1 MALISIVIPVLDEA
15 GCLETLF
22 ARLSGIA
29 ASVED
34 TFEYIFIDDGSKD
47 GSRKIIRDL
56 ADTNENVK
64 YILLSRHFGH
74 EPATTA
80 GLDHASGD
88 AVVIIDA
95 DLQDPPEVIPDL
107 IAKWK
112 EGNEIVY
119 ARRRSRKGEPIR
131 KKFASWLF
139 YRTIRR
145 LSAVDIPVDTGD
157 FRLID
162 KCVVEAFRQ
171 CREQSR
177 FVRGLIAWTGFKQV
191 AVYYDRD
198 ERYAGVTKYNFFKL
212 AMLALDVVIGFSS
225 LPLRIGILLGLMLC
239 SLSLIVTLVVVCRFL
254 FLGVDISLMTLM
266 ITWIHFLI
274 GGQFLMLGLVGEY
287 IARVYRQV
295 QNRPLYITAEKSED
309 LSSKAS

>member
-1 MALISIVIPVLDEA
+1 MALISVVIPILNEA
-15 GCLETLF
+15 GCIETLHE
-22 ARLSGIA
+22 RLSGIA
-29 ASVED
+29 SPGAED
-34 TFEYIFIDDGSKD
+34 TFEYIFVDDGSTD
-47 GSRKIIRDL
+47 GSREIIRSL
-56 ADTNENVK
+56 AEKNNNVK
-64 YILLSRHFGH
+64 YILLSRNFGH
-74 EPATTA
+74 EPTTTA

-95 DLQDPPEVIPDL
+95 DLQDPPEVIPEL

-119 ARRRSRKGEPIR
+119 GRRRSRKGELIH

-139 YRTIRR
+139 YRTIRK

-162 KCVVEAFRQ
+162 KRVVEAFKQ

-198 ERYAGVTKYNFFKL
+198 ERYAGETKYNFFNL
-212 AMLALDVVIGFSS
+212 TMLAVDVVIGFSNI
-225 LPLRIGILLGLMLC
+225 PLRIGILSGLLMC
-239 SLSLIVTLVVVCRFL
+239 AASLMVTLVIVARALL
-254 FLGVDISLMTLM
+254 FSIGISGMAMM

-274 GGQFLMLGLVGEY
+274 GGQLLMLGLIGEY
-287 IARVYRQV
+287 VARVYSQV
-295 QNRPLYITAEKSED
+295 QNRPLYITEEKSKD
-309 LSSKAS
+309 LSMK

>member
-1 MALISIVIPVLDEA
+1 MALISVVIPVLDEA
-15 GCLETLF
+15 GCIEALF
-22 ARLSGIA
+22 ERLSGID

-47 GSRKIIRDL
+47 GSRGIIRRL
-56 ADTNENVK
+56 AADNDNVK

-74 EPATTA
+74 ELATTA
-80 GLDHASGD
+80 GLDYASGD
-88 AVVIIDA
+88 AVIIIDA
-95 DLQDPPEVIPDL
+95 DLQDPPEVIPEL
-107 IAKWK
+107 IGKWK
-112 EGNEIVY
+112 EGNDIVY
-119 ARRRSRKGEPIR
+119 GRRRSRKGEPVQ
-131 KKFASWLF
+131 KKIASWLF

-171 CREQSR
+171 CREHSR

-198 ERYAGVTKYNFFKL
+198 ERYAGETKYNFFKL
-212 AMLALDVVIGFSS
+212 TMLALDVVIGFSGI
-225 LPLRIGILLGLMLC
+225 PLRIGILSGLLLC
-239 SLSLIVTLVVVCRFL
+239 VISLMVTLVIVCRFL
-254 FLGVDISLMTLM
+254 FAGVAISGMAMM

-287 IARVYRQV
+287 VARVYSQV
-295 QNRPLYITAEKSED
+295 QNRPLYIASEKSKD
-309 LSSKAS
+309 LSSK

>member
-1 MALISIVIPVLDEA
+1 MALISVVIPVLDEA
-15 GCLETLF
+15 GCIETLF
-22 ARLSGIA
+22 ERLSGIA
-29 ASVED
+29 ASAED
-34 TFEYIFIDDGSKD
+34 TFEYFFVDDGSKD
-47 GSRKIIRDL
+47 GSRKIIRSL
-56 ADTNENVK
+56 AAANENIK

-95 DLQDPPEVIPDL
+95 DLQDPPEVIPEL

-119 ARRRSRKGEPIR
+119 ARRRSRKGEPLQ
-131 KKFASWLF
+131 KKIASWVF

-191 AVYYDRD
+191 AVHYDRD

-225 LPLRIGILLGLMLC
+225 IPLRIGILLGLILC

-254 FLGVDISLMTLM
+254 FLGADISLMTLM
-266 ITWIHFLI
+266 ITWVHFLI

-295 QNRPLYITAEKSED
+295 QNRPLYITAEKSKD
-309 LSSKAS
+309 LTVK

>member
-1 MALISIVIPVLDEA
+1 MALISVVIPVLNEA
-15 GCLETLF
+15 GCIETLF
-22 ARLSGIA
+22 ERLSGIA
-29 ASVED
+29 AGAED
-34 TFEYIFIDDGSKD
+34 TFEYIFIDDGSTD
-47 GSRKIIRDL
+47 GSRKIIRQL
-56 ADTNENVK
+56 ASDNDNIK

-74 EPATTA
+74 EQATTA

-95 DLQDPPEVIPDL
+95 DLQDPPEVIPEL

-112 EGNEIVY
+112 EGHEIVY
-119 ARRRSRKGEPIR
+119 ARRRSRKGEPLQ

-139 YRTIRR
+139 YRTIRK

-162 KCVVEAFRQ
+162 KCVVEAFKQ

-198 ERYAGVTKYNFFKL
+198 ERFAGETKYNFFKL
-212 AMLALDVVIGFSS
+212 TMLALDVVIGFSN
-225 LPLRIGILLGLMLC
+225 LPLRIGILAGLLLC
-239 SLSLIVTLVVVCRFL
+239 AVSLMITLVIIGRFL
-254 FLGVDISLMTLM
+254 LLGIAISGMAMM

-274 GGQFLMLGLVGEY
+274 GGQLMMLGLVGEY
-287 IARVYRQV
+287 IARVYSQV
-295 QNRPLYITAEKSED
+295 QNRPLYISSEKSKD
-309 LSSKAS
+309 LTAK

>member
-1 MALISIVIPVLDEA
+1 MALLSVVIPVLDEA
-15 GCLETLF
+15 GCIETLYE
-22 ARLSGIA
+22 RLKGISA
-29 ASVED
+29 GLEES
-34 TFEYIFIDDGSKD
+34 FEYIFIDDGSKD
-47 GSRKIIRDL
+47 GSRDIISSL
-56 ADTNENVK
+56 ADSNENVK

-74 EPATTA
+74 EQATTA

-95 DLQDPPEVIPDL
+95 DLQDPPEVIPEL
-107 IAKWK
+107 IEKWK

-119 ARRRSRKGEPIR
+119 ARRRSRKGEPLQ

-162 KCVVEAFRQ
+162 KCVVDAFKQ

-212 AMLALDVVIGFSS
+212 SMLALDVVIGFSS
-225 LPLRIGILLGLMLC
+225 LPLRIGILLGLFLC
-239 SLSLIVTLVVVCRFL
+239 SVSSLVTLVVLGRFL
-254 FLGVDISLMTLM
+254 FLGEPITGMKMM
-266 ITWIHFLI
+266 ILWMHFLI

-295 QNRPLYITAEKSED
+295 QNRPLYITAEKSKD
-309 LSSKAS
+309 LTTK

>member
-1 MALISIVIPVLDEA
+1 MALISVVIPALDEA

-22 ARLSGIA
+22 ARLSGID
-29 ASVED
+29 ASAED
-34 TFEYIFIDDGSKD
+34 TFEYIFIDDGSSD
-47 GSRKIIRDL
+47 GSRKIIRRL
-56 ADTNENVK
+56 AEANDNVK

-74 EPATTA
+74 EQATTA

-95 DLQDPPEVIPDL
+95 DLQDPPEVIPEL

-112 EGNEIVY
+112 EGHEIVY
-119 ARRRSRKGEPIR
+119 ARRRSRKGEPIG

-162 KCVVEAFRQ
+162 KCVVDAFKQ
-171 CREQSR
+171 CREHSR

-198 ERYAGVTKYNFFKL
+198 ERYAGETKYNFFKL
-212 AMLALDVVIGFSS
+212 AMLALDVAIGFSC
-225 LPLRIGILLGLMLC
+225 LPLRIGILSGMLLC
-239 SLSLIVTLVVVCRFL
+239 SVSLIVTLVIVCRFL
-254 FLGVDISLMTLM
+254 FAGAEISGMAM
-266 ITWIHFLI
+266 MVTWIHFLI
-274 GGQFLMLGLVGEY
+274 GGQFLMLGLIGEY
-287 IARVYRQV
+287 IARVYSQV

-309 LSSKAS
+309 LSTK